1 MMISDK
7 HIKIFKMDYS
17 DYGIYTGTSKIS
29 GEVKCLCPKCSHLR
43 KKKTDKCL
51 SVNLDL
57 KIWHCFNCEWSGNI
71 AESNYKPEEMQIVYK
86 IPIKPNITKLS
97 DEALKFFESRGINQE
112 VVLNNKI
119 ASTSDG
125 NGVLFP
131 YFRNGQ
137 LINYKTRL
145 LKEKRF
151 FQAKEAEPIMY
162 NLDRITGQKEVIV
175 CEGEF
180 DALSFEVAGFTNHTS
195 VNQGAPNENDANVDK
210 KLECITNCYDVFEN
224 AETIYL
230 AVDTD
235 NNGIRL
241 QKELIRRFGAEKC
254 KIVDFKDCKDANEY
268 LIKHGAFELAQLL
281 KIAKDVKI
289 DGVFNLEENLDSMLN
304 GFRNGYARGQ
314 TTYINEV
321 DQAWKWRKGEVTL
334 WTGYQNEGKSLFLNQ
349 LSVIKSYFDKDKFA
363 VFSPENM
370 PMDDFFNDLIEM
382 LVGKTSDPYFGKL
395 QMSEIEYLNASSF
408 LNRHFFLVY
417 PDFDF
422 KIDTIFEKVKYLVR
436 KQGIEHLIIDPYNT
450 IEHLLRGGE
459 REDLYISRFMAK
471 LKRFAV
477 ENDISIQL
485 VAHQITARPND
496 KDGGRYHKP
505 NLNNIKGGG
514 TFADKADNVVYVWR
528 PNRALDFRCTQVMF
542 GSQKIKKQKLVARPC
557 DVDNIDFDFKANRYL
572 FNGQTPFKEIDKQ
585 RGILKT
591 VEELPEAKPQITAMP
606 NEAFDNNLNIEEDD
620 NDVPF

>member
-1 MMISDK
+1 MTISDK
-7 HIKIFKMDYS
+7 FFGLGIQIKS
-17 DYGIYTGTSKIS
+17 SKI
-29 GEVKCLCPKCSHLR
+29 EQKCKCPNCVIVG
-43 KKKTDKCL
+43 KTNISDTCL
-51 SVNLDL
+51 SINLNTGL
-57 KIWHCFNCEWSGNI
+57 YNCHKCGWKGCV
-71 AESNYKPEEMQIVYK
+71 AENEFKRNEMIITYKLPE
-86 IPIKPNITKLS
+86 KPNITKLT
-97 DEALKFFESRGINQE
+97 DEAIKFFEERGINQE
-112 VVLNNKI
+112 VLLLNKI
-119 ASTSDG
+119 AITNDK
-125 NGVLFP
+125 NGIVFP

-145 LKEKRF
+145 IKEKKF

-162 NLDRITGQKEVIV
+162 NLDRLQGQKEIIV

-180 DALSFEVAGFTNHTS
+180 DALSFEVAGYINHTS
-195 VNQGAPNENDANVDK
+195 VNQGAPNENDTNVDK
-210 KLECITNCYDVFEN
+210 KLECITNCYEVFEN

-268 LIKHGAFELAQLL
+268 LIKYGAFELSQLI
-281 KIAKDVKI
+281 KNSKDVKI
-289 DGVFNLEENLDSMLN
+289 EGIFTLEDSYDSMLN
-304 GFRNGYARGQ
+304 GFRNGVERGT

-321 DQAWKWRKGEVTL
+321 DNAWKWRKGEVNL

-349 LSVIKSYFDKDKFA
+349 LSLIKAWFDKDKFA

-370 PMDDFFNDLIEM
+370 PMDDFYNDLIEM
-382 LVGKTSDPYFGKL
+382 LVGKTSDNYYKGA
-395 QMSEIEYLNASSF
+395 QMTEVEYLNASNF
-408 LNRHFFLVY
+408 INKHFFLIY

-450 IEHLLRGGE
+450 IEHLMKSGE

-471 LKRFAV
+471 LKRFAI
-477 ENDISIQL
+477 ENDITIHL
-485 VAHQITARPND
+485 VAHQTTARPND
-496 KDGGRYHKP
+496 KDEGRYFKP

-514 TFADKADNVVYVWR
+514 TFADKADNVLFVWR
-528 PNRALDFRCTQVMF
+528 PNRALDFRCTNVVF
-542 GSQKIKKQKLVARPC
+542 GSQKIKKQKLVARPM
-557 DVDNIDFDFKANRYL
+557 DIDGIDFDFKSNRYL
-572 FNGQTPFKEIDKQ
+572 FNGRTPFTKIDNE
-585 RGILKT
+585 RGIDAIQI
-591 VEELPEAKPQITAMP
+591 EQIELPKPTP
-606 NEAFDNNLNIEEDD
+606 NEAFASNDGLD

>member
-1 MMISDK
+1 MTISDK
-7 HIKIFKMDYS
+7 FYAL
-17 DYGIYTGTSKIS
+17 GVQ
-29 GEVKCLCPKCSHLR
+29 VKGNRTEQKCKCPNCVTVG
-43 KKKTDKCL
+43 KTNINDTCL
-51 SVNLDL
+51 SINLNTGL
-57 KIWHCFNCEWSGNI
+57 YNCHKCGWKGCV

-86 IPIKPNITKLS
+86 IPTKPNITKLS

-162 NLDRITGQKEVIV
+162 NLDRITGQKEIIV

-254 KIVDFKDCKDANEY
+254 KIVDFNDCKDANEY
-268 LIKHGAFELAQLL
+268 LIKHGAFELVQLI

-289 DGVFNLEENLDSMLN
+289 EGIFNLEENLDSMLN

-314 TTYINEV
+314 TTYIHEV

-334 WTGYQNEGKSLFLNQ
+334 WTGYQNEGKSLLLNQ

-450 IEHLLRGGE
+450 IEHMLRGGE

-591 VEELPEAKPQITAMP
+591 VEELPEAKPLIIAMP
-606 NEAFDNNLNIEEDD
+606 NEAFDNNLNIEEDE

>member
-7 HIKIFKMDYS
+7 FFNL
-17 DYGIYTGTSKIS
+17 GIQ
-29 GEVKCLCPKCSHLR
+29 VKGNRTEQKCKCPNCVTLG
-43 KKKTDKCL
+43 KTNINDTCL
-51 SVNLDL
+51 SINLESGL
-57 KIWHCFNCEWSGNI
+57 YNCHKCGWKGCVSETNF
-71 AESNYKPEEMQIVYK
+71 KREEMQIIYK
-86 IPIKPNITKLS
+86 LPVKPNISKLT
-97 DEALKFFESRGINQE
+97 DEALKYFEDRGISQA
-112 VVLNNKI
+112 VVLKNKI

-162 NLDRITGQKEVIV
+162 NLDRITGQKEIIV

-180 DALSFEVAGFTNHTS
+180 DALSWEVAGYENHTS
-195 VNQGAPNENDANVDK
+195 VNQGAPNENDTNVDK
-210 KLECITNCYDVFEN
+210 KLECITNCYEVFED
-224 AETIYL
+224 AEVIYL

-268 LIKHGAFELAQLL
+268 LIKYGAFELSMLL
-281 KIAKDVKI
+281 KEAKDVKI
-289 DGVFNLEENLDSMLN
+289 EGVFTLEDNFESMLS
-304 GFRNGYARGQ
+304 GFKNGYQRGQ
-314 TTYINEV
+314 TTYINEI
-321 DQAWKWRKGEVTL
+321 DQAWKWRKGEVTV

-349 LSVIKSYFDKDKFA
+349 LSVIKAFYDKDKFS

-382 LVGKTSDPYFGKL
+382 LVGKTSDPYYKSL
-395 QMSEIEYLNASSF
+395 QMSELEYLNASSF

-436 KQGIEHLIIDPYNT
+436 KQGIDHLIIDPYNT
-450 IEHLLRGGE
+450 VEHLMRSGE

-471 LKRFAV
+471 LKRFAI
-477 ENDISIQL
+477 ENEISIHL
-485 VAHQITARPND
+485 VAHQNTARPDAN
-496 KDGGRYHKP
+496 DGGRYYKP

-528 PNRALDFRCTQVMF
+528 PNRALDFRCTEVVF

-557 DVDNIDFDFKANRYL
+557 EVLNIDFDFKANRYT
-572 FNGQTPFKEIDKQ
+572 FDGFTPFKDIDKK
-585 RGILKT
+585 REI
-591 VEELPEAKPQITAMP
+591 KPLEQKEYNIIPSTIE
-606 NEAFDNNLNIEEDD
+606 EAFDNNENTNEDD
-620 NDVPF
+620 TDVPF